1 LKIAAQVEILDIRH
15 FNARQLRPLLEQEAA
30 LWHQRLSWDYRSST
44 ELLLQYLDSQ
54 VLPGFVALD
63 HNRVCGFTFCVHEA
77 AKAIVGDVFAIDAPS
92 SSAGSALH
100 VTHTLLR
107 HLLEVLV
114 HSPTVTRIE
123 SQLLLHDL
131 GTTSPPF
138 LDAGFSLHPRLFM
151 ECDLSRAE
159 LGPERLRPN
168 GIRTALAPAG
178 AQPTASRMQLPLDL
192 TQSAPELPPGLSLRR
207 WSAIHYEAAAAL
219 IFESYAGHLDASIND
234 QYRSMHGS
242 IRFLHNI
249 VRFPG
254 CGVFDSDASW
264 LLLDRQTGRLA
275 GMILCSRVADQV
287 AHITQL
293 CVAPAYRGTGLGRT
307 LLRHCILHLLHA
319 GFRAIT
325 LTVTEQ
331 NQLAVRLYEQLGFF
345 IRHRFDAVV
354 LEKTSL
360 DA

>member
-1 LKIAAQVEILDIRH
+1 MKIAAQIEILDIRH

-30 LWHQRLSWDYRSST
+30 LWHRRLSWDYRSST

-63 HNRVCGFTFCVHEA
+63 HSRVCGFTFCVHEA
-77 AKAIVGDVFAIDAPS
+77 AKAIVGDVFAIDTPG
-92 SSAGSALH
+92 SSASALQ

-151 ECDLSRAE
+151 ECDLT
-159 LGPERLRPN
+159 LGGLGLERLRPHA
-168 GIRTALAPAG
+168 IRAAPVLDG
-178 AQPTASRMQLPLDL
+178 TQPIAATEPAS
-192 TQSAPELPPGLSLRR
+192 ELPPGLILRR
-207 WSAIHYEAAAAL
+207 WSSVHYEAAAAL

-254 CGVFDSDASW
+254 CGVFDPDASW

-275 GMILCSRVADQV
+275 GMILCSRVADRV

-293 CVAPAYRGTGLGRT
+293 CIAPAYRGTGLGRT

-319 GFRAIT
+319 GFQAIT

-354 LEKTSL
+354 LEKSTSFDL